1 MAKNIIKLNRGD
13 SYEFKV
19 SIPVLDEEGNIINY
33 LLTGSDVVYFALL
46 YPHQRFED
54 AILIKGYDHT
64 DHIIEEGGKNT
75 GEILIKIE
83 PRDTKRLA
91 PGIYYYTV
99 KLQRGGTPG
108 VLDDCDNAEE
118 VRTIIERTKFIIND

>member
-13 SYEFKV
+13 SCEFRV
-19 SIPVLDEEGNIINY
+19 SPNL
-33 LLTGSDVVYFALL
+33 SDTDVAYFALL

-54 AILIKGYDHT
+54 AILIKGYTVADQI
-64 DHIIEEGGKNT
+64 DENGNNT

-83 PRDTKRLA
+83 PQDTKCLA

-99 KLQRGGTPG
+99 KAFCGGI
-108 VLDDCDNAEE
+108 LNEDDGSYENAQE
-118 VRTIIERTKFIIND
+118 VHTVIERTKFIINE

>member
-19 SIPVLDEEGNIINY
+19 SIPDKENCDKNY
-33 LLTGSDVVYFALL
+33 ILTGSDVVYFALL

-64 DHIIEEGGKNT
+64 DYVIEQGQNT

-83 PRDTKRLA
+83 PKDTRRLA

-99 KLQRGGTPG
+99 KLQRGGTLIT
-108 VLDDCDNAEE
+108 VKDCDEPDE
-118 VRTIIERTKFIIND
+118 VRTIIERTKFIIYD

>member
-13 SYEFKV
+13 SYEFKISV
-19 SIPVLDEEGNIINY
+19 PVKNEDGNIVNY
-33 LLTGSDVVYFALL
+33 ILTDKDVIYFALL

-54 AILIKGYDHT
+54 AIIIKGYDHT
-64 DHIIEEGGKNT
+64 DHIIEHGANT

-83 PRDTKRLA
+83 PKDTMQLA

-108 VLDDCDNAEE
+108 VFDTHTEPYE
-118 VRTIIERTKFIIND
+118 IRTIIERTKFIINE

>member
-13 SYEFKV
+13 SYELKIN
-19 SIPVLDEEGNIINY
+19 IPDKEDCTKNY
-33 LLTGSDVVYFALL
+33 ILTGTDVVYFALL

-54 AILIKGYDHT
+54 AIIIKGYDHT
-64 DHIIEEGGKNT
+64 DHIIENGANT

-83 PRDTKRLA
+83 PKDTKRLA

-99 KLQRGGTPG
+99 KLQRGGTLG
-108 VLDDCDNAEE
+108 VIDDCDDAEE
-118 VRTIIERTKFIIND
+118 VRTIIERTKFIIYD

>member
-19 SIPVLDEEGNIINY
+19 SIPDMENCDKNY
-33 LLTGSDVVYFALL
+33 ILTGSDIVYFALL
-46 YPHQRFED
+46 YPHQRFEE
-54 AILIKGYDHT
+54 AILIKGYDYT
-64 DHIIEEGGKNT
+64 DYIIEENGKNT

-83 PRDTKRLA
+83 SKDTRTLA

-99 KLQRGGTPG
+99 KLQRGGS
-108 VLDDCDNAEE
+108 LINAENYE
-118 VRTIIERTKFIIND
+118 EPDGVRTIIESTKFIIND

>member
-13 SYEFKV
+13 SYDFKV
-19 SIPVLDEEGNIINY
+19 SIPDKEDCTKNY
-33 LLTGSDVVYFALL
+33 ILTGKDVVYFALL

-64 DHIIEEGGKNT
+64 DCIIENGKNT
-75 GEILIKIE
+75 GKILIKIE
-83 PRDTKRLA
+83 PKDTRRLA

-99 KLQRGGTPG
+99 KLQRGGS
-108 VLDDCDNAEE
+108 LINAKDYDEPDE

>member
-19 SIPVLDEEGNIINY
+19 SVPVLDEKGNITNY
-33 LLTGSDVVYFALL
+33 ILTDSDVVYFALL
-46 YPHQRFED
+46 YPHQKFED

-64 DHIIEEGGKNT
+64 DHIIDKGKNT

-83 PRDTKRLA
+83 PKDTRRLA

-99 KLQRGGTPG
+99 KLQRGGSLINTK
-108 VLDDCDNAEE
+108 DCDEPDE

>member
-1 MAKNIIKLNRGD
+1 MAKNIIKINRGD
-13 SYEFKV
+13 SYDFKV
-19 SIPVLDEEGNIINY
+19 SVPDKEDCTKNY
-33 LLTGSDVVYFALL
+33 ILTGSDVIYFALL

-54 AILIKGYDHT
+54 ALIIKGYDHT
-64 DHIIEEGGKNT
+64 DQIIEHGKNS

-83 PRDTKRLA
+83 PKDTRRLA

-99 KLQRGGTPG
+99 KLQKGGTPG
-108 VLDDCDNAEE
+108 IIDDCDDADE